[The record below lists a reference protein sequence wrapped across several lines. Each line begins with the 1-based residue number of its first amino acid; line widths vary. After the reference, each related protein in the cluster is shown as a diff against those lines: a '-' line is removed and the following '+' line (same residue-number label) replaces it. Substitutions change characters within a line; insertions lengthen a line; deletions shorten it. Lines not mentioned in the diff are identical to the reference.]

1 MAQERSGVSGLAGR
15 YAKALFDLALES
27 DALDA
32 TAHDLARVREMLDA
46 SADLRRMARSP
57 LVPRARQ
64 GAAVA
69 ALARRAGLGAAV
81 AGFLGVLARNRR
93 LFALA
98 EAIDA
103 FDSLLARHRGE
114 VDAEVVSAR
123 PLDSVR
129 ADAIARAVAGAV
141 GGAVRIRTAT
151 DASLIGGFVVRVGS
165 RMVDASV
172 RGRLRALEAAMKGA
186 A

>member
-32 TAHDLARVREMLDA
+32 TARDLARVRDMLDA
-46 SADLRRMARSP
+46 SADLRRMVSSP

-69 ALARRAGLGAAV
+69 ALARRAGLGAA
-81 AGFLGVLARNRR
+81 ATGFLGVLARNRR
-93 LFALA
+93 LFVLA
-98 EAIDA
+98 EAIGA

-123 PLDSVR
+123 PLDVAR
-129 ADAIARAVAGAV
+129 VDAIARAVAGAV
-141 GGAVRIRTAT
+141 GGAVRLRTAT

-172 RGRLRALEAAMKGA
+172 RGRLRALEAVMKGA